1 MQSLPRR
8 RRVYLLRHGEVSYYS
23 NGQFHKNDSITLNEQ
38 GRAQAQAA
46 AQCLA
51 EAPFDRVIC
60 SDLQRTYDTATI
72 IVGQRNLPIEV
83 DPAFHEIRAG
93 RLDHLPP
100 DQLQRAFTEALT
112 RPLVAEDRFLMGE
125 TFGEL
130 QARVLPAYHTLLA
143 DQSWRQLL
151 LVAHGA
157 VNRVILGE
165 VLGSGLSLFG
175 HLEQDP
181 GCINIFDVDEQ
192 GYGIIRML
200 NFTPYNAIKQGIELT
215 TMERSFLELTSLR

>member
-1 MQSLPRR
+1 M
-8 RRVYLLRHGEVSYYS
+8 
-23 NGQFHKNDSITLNEQ
+23 
-38 GRAQAQAA
+38 
-46 AQCLA
+46 
-51 EAPFDRVIC
+51 
-60 SDLQRTYDTATI
+60 
-72 IVGQRNLPIEV
+72 
-83 DPAFHEIRAG
+83 
-93 RLDHLPP
+93 
-100 DQLQRAFTEALT
+100 
-112 RPLVAEDRFLMGE
+112 
-125 TFGEL
+125 
-130 QARVLPAYHTLLA
+130 
-143 DQSWRQLL
+143 
-151 LVAHGA
+151 AHGA